1 MAELMRISGWVLLLA
16 VLCVPAIQAQGTD
29 ADKNDKRE
37 QPVAPYAPPLPAGKT
52 SVLGMNLPQG
62 ATEETEVAG
71 NNRPLGGVQEPTL
84 GPILGARNFLVPSI
98 GVVSQL
104 ATSSPGAGFGR
115 PTAFSYLTGTLDLNR
130 VSERSELLLHYTG
143 GGMFSSYLNSAIQD
157 MEFSYSYRWQR
168 WSLLV
173 GDQVSF
179 LSESPFGFGGVG
191 GLAFLNGSFQFGP
204 FLSGTLAPNQT
215 IPTILAPR
223 LSNTAVSQIE
233 YELSP
238 RSSWTASGSYG
249 MLDFLGAGF
258 INSTDGVLQ
267 TSYNYAVSQQ
277 SSIAVIYRFDSFRFR
292 YLPQRIEGQVAQLGY
307 ARYVTGRLSLH
318 IAAGPSVEMF
328 RGVVT
333 GTANRLSWALDGAL
347 NYKMDRTNIVLSYDH
362 IMTGG
367 SGVLVGAQTNQIEA
381 TAERKLTSRWEGL
394 ATLGYASNQGLV
406 QTSASL
412 GRQHY
417 NSWYVAARF
426 NHQLGPGSSFF
437 LGYGARVQA
446 TNAAAC
452 STPKC
457 GSSGISH
464 EVSVGFNFGLRPI
477 LFH

>member
-1 MAELMRISGWVLLLA
+1 MAELMRIRGWVLVLA
-16 VLCVPAIQAQGTD
+16 VLFVPAIQAQGTD

-52 SVLGMNLPQG
+52 SVLALNLPQG

-98 GVVSQL
+98 SIVSQM
-104 ATSSPGAGFGR
+104 ATSSSGSGFSR
-115 PTAFSYLTGTLDLNR
+115 PTAFSYLLGTLDLNR

-143 GGMFSSYLNSAIQD
+143 GGIFSSYLSSAIQD
-157 MEFSYSYRWQR
+157 LEFSYSYRWQR
-168 WSLLV
+168 WSLLA

-204 FLSGTLAPNQT
+204 FLNGTLAPNQT
-215 IPTILAPR
+215 IPTIVAPR

-233 YELSP
+233 YKLSP

-249 MLDFLGAGF
+249 TLDFLGAGF
-258 INSTDGVLQ
+258 INSTNGVLQ

-277 SSIAVIYRFDSFRFR
+277 SSIAAIYRFDSFRFS
-292 YLPQRIEGQVAQLGY
+292 YLPQRIEGHVVQLGY

-318 IAAGPSVEMF
+318 LAAGPSVEMF
-328 RGVVT
+328 RGVVI
-333 GTANRLSWALDGAL
+333 GTANRLSWDLDSAL
-347 NYKMDRTNIVLSYDH
+347 NYKLDRTNILLSYDH

-367 SGVLVGAQTNQIEA
+367 SGVLVGARTNQIEA
-381 TAERKLTSRWEGL
+381 TAERKLTSRWQGL
-394 ATLGYASNQGLV
+394 ATLGYANNQGLV

-412 GRQHY
+412 GKQHY
-417 NSWYVAARF
+417 DSWYLAARF
-426 NHQLGPGSSFF
+426 NHQLGPGSSLF
-437 LGYGARVQA
+437 LGYGARLQG
-446 TNAAAC
+446 TNAAIC
-452 STPKC
+452 GTSKC
-457 GSSGISH
+457 GTSGISH
-464 EVSVGFNFGLRPI
+464 EISAGFNFGLRPI